1 LEQGGTLS
9 KELSTDFS
17 AEIAASNREETAR
30 LAGTR
35 VAENRAASGLR
46 FAGIALAGSAV
57 VALSAH
63 IALPLSFTP
72 VPMTL
77 QPLAV
82 LVVGLLLAPELAA
95 ATLALYLAEGAL
107 GLPVFAP
114 SLPATLGLAH
124 LMGPTGG
131 YLMAYP
137 AAAALASWLYR
148 RTGRRFGS
156 GLLSAGAALALVFI
170 SGAAWLAVW
179 THGSI
184 ETVFAQA
191 VLPFLPGAGLNIAAA
206 AAAARGCERLR
217 RSR

>member
-1 LEQGGTLS
+1 LN

-17 AEIAASNREETAR
+17 PEIASASRRAETRSTR
-30 LAGTR
+30 L
-35 VAENRAASGLR
+35 LR
-46 FAGIALAGSAV
+46 SAGIALAGSAV

-63 IALPLSFTP
+63 VALPLTFTP

-82 LVVGLLLAPELAA
+82 LVLGLLLAPELAA
-95 ATLALYLAEGAL
+95 ATMALYLAEGAL

-114 SLPATLGLAH
+114 GLPATLGLAH
-124 LMGPTGG
+124 LLGPTGG

-148 RTGRRFGS
+148 RTGRGFGS
-156 GLLSAGAALALVFI
+156 GLLSAGSALALVF
-170 SGAAWLAVW
+170 SCGAAWLAIL
-179 THGSI
+179 THGSMQ
-184 ETVFAQA
+184 TVLTLA

-206 AAAARGCERLR
+206 AAAASGFNRLR
-217 RSR
+217 RLR

>member
-1 LEQGGTLS
+1 
-9 KELSTDFS
+9 
-17 AEIAASNREETAR
+17 
-30 LAGTR
+30 
-35 VAENRAASGLR
+35 
-46 FAGIALAGSAV
+46 V

-63 IALPLSFTP
+63 VALPLSFTP

-82 LVVGLLLAPELAA
+82 LVLGLVLAPELAA
-95 ATLALYLAEGAL
+95 AALALYLAEGAM

-114 SLPATLGLAH
+114 SLLGTTGLAH
-124 LMGPTGG
+124 LLGPTGG

-137 AAAALASWLYR
+137 AAAAIASWLYR
-148 RTGRRFGS
+148 RTGRGFGS
-156 GLLSAGAALALVFI
+156 GLLSAGVALALVFA

-184 ETVFAQA
+184 QTVLAQA

-206 AAAARGCERLR
+206 AAVARGCERLR
-217 RSR
+217 RVR